1 MKSSRVMAAA
11 VAVSILVLGSGTL
24 AHHGAPS
31 LYDVLHPIT
40 IKGTVTE
47 FVFANPHAQIYMDV
61 KNDKGEVVA
70 WSIETNGPG
79 QLRRAGWTRE
89 TLKPGDEITVTLI
102 PAKSGAPVGF
112 SGWALGG
119 GKIVLANG
127 QTITTQEK
135 PDNYQSSDPRAAPRA
150 K

>member
-1 MKSSRVMAAA
+1 MKSSLA
-11 VAVSILVLGSGTL
+11 VTGALAVSVLLLCGPTF

-47 FVFANPHAQIYMDV
+47 FVFANPHTQIYLDV
-61 KNDKGEVVA
+61 KNDKGEVVH

-89 TLKPGDEITVTLI
+89 TLKPGDAIAVTLI
-102 PAKSGAPVGF
+102 PAKNGAPVGF

-119 GKIVLANG
+119 NEREDRKSTRLN
-127 QTITTQEK
+127 
-135 PDNYQSSDPRAAPRA
+135 SSHS
-150 K
+150 